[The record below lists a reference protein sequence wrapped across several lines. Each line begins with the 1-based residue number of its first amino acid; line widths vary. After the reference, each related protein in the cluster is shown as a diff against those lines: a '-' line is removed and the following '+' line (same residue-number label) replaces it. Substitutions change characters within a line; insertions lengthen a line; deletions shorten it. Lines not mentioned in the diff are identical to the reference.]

1 MTEPKRYKVSQ
12 GYDNVSRGTRSRI
25 KEIIELVYYEVDS
38 SMSKEEIANVVGIDK
53 RNVHRHLKKLE
64 SNNKIESSQPDQ
76 KKFYRP
82 SGTSSQDPLNQELSR
97 EQKNIEEKVK
107 SSIDSLRSR
116 LGDIR
121 EEPEL
126 EEIALDIG
134 RSFESQ
140 SSKKDI
146 ERIAREYR
154 WMPPKES
161 KTEELVEFLKEVIA
175 YKEGFEKSP
184 FYPQPE
190 IVDGVKLPPHQQL
203 SQKRIEEYIE
213 DNEAILEK
221 IDIEEDQSD
230 PSRQDKKRVIMP
242 PELRILVRQS
252 EISLQM
258 F

>member
-1 MTEPKRYKVSQ
+1 M
-12 GYDNVSRGTRSRI
+12 
-25 KEIIELVYYEVDS
+25 
-38 SMSKEEIANVVGIDK
+38 
-53 RNVHRHLKKLE
+53 
-64 SNNKIESSQPDQ
+64 
-76 KKFYRP
+76 
-82 SGTSSQDPLNQELSR
+82 
-97 EQKNIEEKVK
+97 
-107 SSIDSLRSR
+107 
-116 LGDIR
+116 
-121 EEPEL
+121 

-146 ERIAREYR
+146 ERIAREYG

-161 KTEELVEFLKEVIA
+161 KTEEFVEFLKEVIV

-184 FYPQPE
+184 SYPQPE